1 MKRIDVILSAGT
13 LALVLLAAAVI
24 VATGTTDEFAAWAW
38 ARHHNE
44 LSWYIRPLFLLPFC
58 YFAYKRRLW
67 GIVLTVLA
75 LATSMFWFPVPGS
88 VDPQA
93 VEFLAVEREYLTG
106 DWTLTKVLLASFV
119 PVSFAALAVTF
130 WKRSLVWG
138 LAVINAMVLVKIV
151 WSFHFGDTSG
161 GLTLLP
167 SALAGLAV
175 CDAVILYPLCR
186 MRKGSSPK
194 PSRQASQ
201 MAARPVGEF
210 CELYADTFCE
220 SSPRRWRRFR
230 HTACTEEVQREAACA
245 TTAQAPRTL
254 DRLRGLAGSRTAW
267 GQRARRGEMPINKK
281 IADDSRL
288 RKTRLAGLHE
298 VTRR

>member
-1 MKRIDVILSAGT
+1 MKRTDVILSAGT
-13 LALVLLAAAVI
+13 LAVVLLAVVVVA
-24 VATGTTDEFAAWAW
+24 ATGTIDEFVAWAW

-75 LATSMFWFPVPGS
+75 LATSMFWFPVPDS
-88 VDPQA
+88 VDPQT
-93 VEFLAVEREYLTG
+93 VEFLAVEKEYLTDG
-106 DWTLTKVLLASFV
+106 WSLWKVMLALLV
-119 PVSFAALAVTF
+119 PVSFAALAVAF

-151 WSFHFGDTSG
+151 WSFYFGDESG

-175 CDAVILYPLCR
+175 CDAAILYIVRR

-194 PSRQASQ
+194 PPRQASQ
-201 MAARPVGEF
+201 HDG
-210 CELYADTFCE
+210 
-220 SSPRRWRRFR
+220 
-230 HTACTEEVQREAACA
+230 
-245 TTAQAPRTL
+245 
-254 DRLRGLAGSRTAW
+254 
-267 GQRARRGEMPINKK
+267 
-281 IADDSRL
+281 
-288 RKTRLAGLHE
+288 
-298 VTRR
+298 